1 MIRSLLKGIL
11 FLIVSGLFAFAII
24 YLTDLSGDI
33 TINLNGTE
41 LRISIAVA
49 ISSTVIL
56 FIILLASFAIFNL
69 GIAIARFLTG
79 DETAVSRYF
88 IRSRESKG
96 NKALLNALISSY
108 EGDSGK
114 ALLHSSKAKNLL
126 RDNPISLLVN
136 AKMAQEAGKSSLVL
150 KNFKQ
155 LLLKKETRSVALN
168 GIVSEK
174 IKSGD
179 YESAIKLTKKS
190 IEINPKNINNINTLF
205 NLQLLENDWN
215 GARKTLQVKK
225 KQDKIPHTSFV
236 RQEATLI
243 FAEAKQKQSEGLT
256 KEALDLALTAVR
268 QYPSF
273 VAGLTLLTELELING
288 NKKRVAKLLQK
299 GWSLFQHPEIAKSYA
314 ELEVNETA
322 EARKVRL
329 DVLTKMKDRS
339 TQTKI
344 LLAELCLAAR
354 EFNDAKT
361 VMSEVV
367 KDDPDNYSLTLMA
380 AAEKGTGATDFVVR
394 EWLTKAVYA
403 PKTFGWICSNCDFQT
418 EWVCI
423 CPKCESFDTMEW
435 RRPPYYANVHTNR
448 TKIPNILEK
457 DTTNETDVSNDLV
470 SFDNDM
476 KQVDRKHNEELNQTP
491 DITMIKKAREIN

>member
-1 MIRSLLKGIL
+1 M
-11 FLIVSGLFAFAII
+11 
-24 YLTDLSGDI
+24 
-33 TINLNGTE
+33 
-41 LRISIAVA
+41 
-49 ISSTVIL
+49 
-56 FIILLASFAIFNL
+56 
-69 GIAIARFLTG
+69 
-79 DETAVSRYF
+79 
-88 IRSRESKG
+88 
-96 NKALLNALISSY
+96 LNALISSY

-215 GARKTLQVKK
+215 GARKTLQAKK
-225 KQDKIPHTSFV
+225 KQDQIPHTTFV

-329 DVLTKMKDRS
+329 DVLTKM
-339 TQTKI
+339 
-344 LLAELCLAAR
+344 
-354 EFNDAKT
+354 
-361 VMSEVV
+361 
-367 KDDPDNYSLTLMA
+367 
-380 AAEKGTGATDFVVR
+380 TGQ
-394 EWLTKAVYA
+394 L
-403 PKTFGWICSNCDFQT
+403 
-418 EWVCI
+418 
-423 CPKCESFDTMEW
+423 
-435 RRPPYYANVHTNR
+435 
-448 TKIPNILEK
+448 
-457 DTTNETDVSNDLV
+457 
-470 SFDNDM
+470 
-476 KQVDRKHNEELNQTP
+476 
-491 DITMIKKAREIN
+491 